1 MTARLTIVSPF
12 SRRWWSLWRARALA
26 GDSTAAMVHAAR
38 RGRGWSARPD
48 EVPSDF
54 DLIPVRV
61 GSPEFKA
68 WRLHFQMLGATFPTP
83 TIAPVAWLPAGDPPG
98 SRSAA

>member
-1 MTARLTIVSPF
+1 MTARCTLLPAF
-12 SRRWWSLWRARALA
+12 SKRWWALWRAKANA
-26 GDSTAAMVHAAR
+26 GETTAAMVHAAR
-38 RGRGWSARPD
+38 RGKGWQAKPD

-54 DLIPVRV
+54 DLVPVRV

-83 TIAPVAWLPAGDPPG
+83 TIAPVVWLPAGDPPS
-98 SRSAA
+98 SRRAA